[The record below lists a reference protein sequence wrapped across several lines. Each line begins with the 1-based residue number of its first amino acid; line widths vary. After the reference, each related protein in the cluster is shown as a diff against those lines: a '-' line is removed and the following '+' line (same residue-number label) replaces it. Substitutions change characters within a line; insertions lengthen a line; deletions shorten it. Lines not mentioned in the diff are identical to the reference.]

1 MVRDATGV
9 HIAINRNKPELMC
22 RAYADEDG
30 RWVVN
35 PMFIEPLAQLAEPY
49 PCSTTGFIG
58 ADGEEGPV
66 IGDDGQVIPDQLD
79 TVFEPAAG

>member
-1 MVRDATGV
+1 
-9 HIAINRNKPELMC
+9 
-22 RAYADEDG
+22 
-30 RWVVN
+30 
-35 PMFIEPLAQLAEPY
+35 MFIEPLAQLAEPY

-79 TVFEPAAG
+79 TVFGPAAG